1 MNTVGGG
8 GIRLLI
14 TALLRVAFRLYFR
27 GIHVQGAERFPPR
40 GAVMLVANHPNSLL
54 DPAIL
59 IDVLPRPVH
68 FGAAHILFKW
78 PMRVLLE
85 AFGAVPV
92 YRIKDESRAKEL
104 NVATFDRF
112 EQLLRV
118 GRVAALFP
126 EGITQDAPQV
136 AAVKTGAARIALQAE
151 AASAFNLGLTIM
163 PVGLQFE
170 PRRQFRGD
178 AFVRFGE
185 PFTIADMAA
194 LYASDPREAAR
205 ALTERIAA
213 AIRGLAYHVESTD
226 RIPFVERLVDVYYAR
241 ARRTGIAGVQGRG
254 LRGELKQKMALCLNH
269 YAVADPQAVAG
280 VERSL
285 KRYERLRDAAGIDR
299 RLLEEP
305 ARLLP
310 GPLAPAQMIA
320 EAALGAVPA
329 AFGFITGAI
338 PYFLVKKVAAR
349 IARRTRNVAAVSL
362 THVLAGAVA
371 FPLVYGVEV
380 FWLSRQ
386 FSPIATMTFALLLV
400 PSGLFA
406 LAWTHRMRMLAANA
420 GGRMATWLKL
430 DAAARVAEAR
440 RELIARME
448 AMRSRYRAEVLG
460 WDPAVAPRS
469 GAWVR

>member
-1 MNTVGGG
+1 
-8 GIRLLI
+8 
-14 TALLRVAFRLYFR
+14 
-27 GIHVQGAERFPPR
+27 
-40 GAVMLVANHPNSLL
+40 
-54 DPAIL
+54 
-59 IDVLPRPVH
+59 
-68 FGAAHILFKW
+68 
-78 PMRVLLE
+78 
-85 AFGAVPV
+85 
-92 YRIKDESRAKEL
+92 
-104 NVATFDRF
+104 
-112 EQLLRV
+112 
-118 GRVAALFP
+118 
-126 EGITQDAPQV
+126 
-136 AAVKTGAARIALQAE
+136 
-151 AASAFNLGLTIM
+151 
-163 PVGLQFE
+163 
-170 PRRQFRGD
+170 
-178 AFVRFGE
+178 
-185 PFTIADMAA
+185 
-194 LYASDPREAAR
+194 
-205 ALTERIAA
+205 
-213 AIRGLAYHVESTD
+213 
-226 RIPFVERLVDVYYAR
+226 
-241 ARRTGIAGVQGRG
+241 
-254 LRGELKQKMALCLNH
+254 
-269 YAVADPQAVAG
+269 
-280 VERSL
+280 
-285 KRYERLRDAAGIDR
+285 
-299 RLLEEP
+299 
-305 ARLLP
+305 
-310 GPLAPAQMIA
+310 MIA